1 MGLCPGYKIKS
12 LFRVC
17 QRLIQIF
24 SLKNQINMQRRKF
37 INLMPVIGIAGSVV
51 LLTAMR
57 SGVVE
62 KVNTETREYRVS
74 VLSRISY
81 PE

>member
-1 MGLCPGYKIKS
+1 
-12 LFRVC
+12 
-17 QRLIQIF
+17 
-24 SLKNQINMQRRKF
+24 MQRRKF